1 MSASEIVGIRSRDR
15 DGNLFPT
22 MFPAHPP
29 GWPPAFL
36 PLIALLVHYAAGV
49 TVANAAVN
57 PTVPPDVAYVAGS
70 TRKIEQLI
78 GNTDYQKLTPT
89 LNRTQARYGITGSDL
104 GVPFTHNGL
113 TFVVF
118 GDTLG
123 GVSGDRDPMAFT
135 TDTDPEDGLLLDF
148 LSDSPGSWRP
158 VTIPGISQ
166 AAFEVPLDGVSV
178 SNRMYLYHTTDHS
191 SSVTMGHSVVAV
203 STNDGRNFD
212 LLYTLSTTHFINVSV
227 NKVDL
232 RDWPGFPQPEGEGLA
247 IFGSGSYRASD
258 VRLAFQPA
266 NEIDDVSSLQYFTGL
281 DAAGHPLWSA
291 SEPDAIALF
300 DQPCVG
306 ELSVGWNKFIRR
318 WVMLYNCG
326 SPRGINFRTA
336 RQPWGPW
343 TQPQVLFEPWNDL
356 GYAHFMHANWTDRN
370 LDAVHNPGR
379 QNEWGGEYGAY
390 MFKELATGSD
400 NRTTIYFTM
409 STWNP
414 YVSVLMKSELQVN
427 NGPAIVIAPTD
438 QHVAEGESAVFQL
451 AASAIGALNY
461 RWQRSNTN
469 IPGATSN
476 AFTLD
481 AAGAGDNG
489 AEFRCIVSNAAGSV
503 TSNPVRLSIVAGN
516 SVPVPE
522 ILTPAENTLYRGGE
536 AIPFSGAAFDPENG
550 VLPAS
555 AFRWQVLFMHGG
567 HAVPFLGT
575 LSGVTS
581 DSFTVPI
588 RGEQAT
594 NVFFRVLLT
603 VTDSGGRSATV
614 FRDVFPLTSV
624 LTLASQ
630 PTGLQLRLD
639 GQARTTPATIPSVVG
654 MKRVVAAV
662 TPVSSGGQAMDFKEW
677 SDGADVTHTISI
689 PETNATLAAT
699 FRTPTILVPTN
710 ARWRYFVTPSAPA
723 ATWKSIAF
731 LDDAWPSGLAQ
742 LGYGDGDE
750 ATAIGSGPD
759 PNNRYTTTYFR
770 HAFNVVDPSVFGA
783 LLVRLLRDDGGIV
796 SLNGT
801 EIFRS
806 NMGGGAV
813 VYATQAIADALP
825 ADETTQFYG
834 TNVPTVGLRA
844 GTNVVA
850 VEIHQRSANSS
861 DLSFALELRG
871 VEHDPHLTITVLG
884 GDIRLTWP
892 FPSTSYALQ
901 STTNLGANVWS
912 PVAAPVV
919 FTNGQNSV
927 SHPATDISTYYRLR
941 KP

>member
-1 MSASEIVGIRSRDR
+1 MTTQHLYSSNAILPSPSARPSAI
-15 DGNLFPT
+15 
-22 MFPAHPP
+22 
-29 GWPPAFL
+29 L
-36 PLIALLVHYAAGV
+36 PLVVSIVLYAAGGADAV
-49 TVANAAVN
+49 AAVN
-57 PTVPPDVAYVAGS
+57 PTVAPDVTYVVGS

-78 GNTDYQKLTPT
+78 GNTDFQRLTPT
-89 LNRTQARYGITGSDL
+89 LNRTQSRYGITGSDL

-113 TFVVF
+113 TYVVF
-118 GDTLG
+118 GDTQG
-123 GVSGDRDPMAFT
+123 AVFGDRDPMAMT
-135 TDTDPEDGLLLDF
+135 TDRDPEDGLLLDF
-148 LSDSPGSWRP
+148 LSDGPGTWRP
-158 VTIPGISQ
+158 ITIPGISQ
-166 AAFEVPLDGVSV
+166 AAFEVPVDGVSV

-191 SSVTMGHSVVAV
+191 ASVTMGRSVVAV
-203 STNDGRNFD
+203 STNDGRNFE
-212 LLYTLSTTHFINVSV
+212 LLYTFSTTHFINVSV
-227 NKVDL
+227 NKVNV
-232 RDWPGFPQPEGEGLA
+232 RDWPGFPQTEGEGLA

-258 VRLAFQPA
+258 VRLAFQPVSD
-266 NEIDDVSSLQYFTGL
+266 IDDVSSLQYFAGL
-281 DAAGHPLWSA
+281 DAAGQPLWSGN
-291 SEPDAIALF
+291 ELDAIALF

-318 WVMLYNCG
+318 WVMLYNCE

-356 GYAHFMHANWTDRN
+356 GYAYFMHANWTFRN

-379 QNEWGGEYGAY
+379 QDEWGGEYGPY
-390 MFKELATGSD
+390 LFKELATGTD

-427 NGPAIVIAPTD
+427 NAPVIVVAPTD
-438 QHVAEGESAVFQL
+438 QRVADGESARFQL
-451 AASAIGALNY
+451 AASAIGALAY
-461 RWQRSNTN
+461 RWQHSNTN

-476 AFTLD
+476 VFALD
-481 AAGAGDNG
+481 AANLADDG
-489 AEFRCIVSNAAGSV
+489 AEFRCIVSNASGAV
-503 TSNPVRLSIVAGN
+503 TSNPVRLWIVAGN
-516 SVPVPE
+516 SVPAPE
-522 ILTPAENTLYRGGE
+522 ILTPAEDRFYHGGE
-536 AIPFSGAAFDPENG
+536 TISFSGAAVDPEDG

-581 DSFTVPI
+581 NSFTVPV

-603 VTDSGGRSATV
+603 VTDFGGRSATV
-614 FRDVFPLTSV
+614 SRDVFPRTSV
-624 LTLASQ
+624 LTLTGQ
-630 PTGLQLRLD
+630 PSGLPVRLD
-639 GQARTTPATIPSVVG
+639 GQARTTPATIPSVAG
-654 MKRVVAAV
+654 MKRVVAAA
-662 TPVSSGGQAMDFKEW
+662 TPASSGGQAFDFKEW
-677 SDGADVTHTISI
+677 SDGGDVTHTFSV
-689 PETNATLAAT
+689 PETNATLAVT
-699 FRTPTILVPTN
+699 FRPPTILVATN
-710 ARWRYFVTPSAPA
+710 ARWRYLVTPSAPA
-723 ATWKSIAF
+723 ATWKSIVF
-731 LDDAWPSGLAQ
+731 PDEAWPSGPAQ
-742 LGYGDGDE
+742 LGFGDGDE

-813 VYATQAIADALP
+813 AYATQAVADALP
-825 ADETTQFYG
+825 ADETTQFYS
-834 TNVPTVGLRA
+834 TNLPTNLLRF

-871 VEHDPHLTITVLG
+871 VEDDPHLTVAVLG
-884 GDIRLTWP
+884 GETLLTWP
-892 FPSTSYALQ
+892 FPSAGYALQ
-901 STTNLGANVWS
+901 STTNLSAGVWS
-912 PVAAPVV
+912 PVATPVV
-919 FTNGQNSV
+919 FTNGQNRV
-927 SHPATDISTYYRLR
+927 NHPTTNPSTYFRLR
-941 KP
+941 RP